1 MQFAS
6 TLRALNTIHPVRAP
20 VSVAPL
26 PCAVRRSA
34 PCVCVCNLRAGGSLV
49 ASRRRPVPRPPRA
62 GRCAYRHPARWLL
75 RAVGADCT
83 RLRRHQTCHLAQS
96 LRDCSRYAPPNYCLV
111 QSAAGGVRRSGVAI
125 AAVSARC
132 AGVLRTCAPT
142 PGALCGGDPPAPPIR
157 IKRIVGTARDAYA
170 SCPAIQSNKR
180 ETITRGRANLGGIPP
195 APRYLPI

>member
-1 MQFAS
+1 MQFTP
-6 TLRALNTIHPVRAP
+6 TLRALNTIRPVRAP

-62 GRCAYRHPARWLL
+62 GRCAYRHPARWLP

-111 QSAAGGVRRSGVAI
+111 QSAAGGG
-125 AAVSARC
+125 AVPAWLSPQFLPATRGC
-132 AGVLRTCAPT
+132 CAP
-142 PGALCGGDPPAPPIR
+142 ARLRPAR
-157 IKRIVGTARDAYA
+157 YA
-170 SCPAIQSNKR
+170 
-180 ETITRGRANLGGIPP
+180 GGIPP
-195 APRYLPI
+195 RPPSE

>member
-1 MQFAS
+1 MQFTP

-26 PCAVRRSA
+26 PSAVRRSA

-111 QSAAGGVRRSGVAI
+111 QSAAGALRRPGVAI
-125 AAVSARC
+125 AAVSTRVAGCYAPARLRPARY
-132 AGVLRTCAPT
+132 AGGKSPRAPH
-142 PGALCGGDPPAPPIR
+142 P
-157 IKRIVGTARDAYA
+157 
-170 SCPAIQSNKR
+170 NK
-180 ETITRGRANLGGIPP
+180 THS
-195 APRYLPI
+195 